1 MIYLSSI
8 VNRDMSAGF
17 CERGCLENYITI
29 LTRVI
34 LLGTVNSENGDN
46 VSATVFLASPETLG
60 DSAGCEIVT

>member
-17 CERGCLENYITI
+17 CARGCLGIPSIY
-29 LTRVI
+29 LDQAM

-46 VSATVFLASPETLG
+46 ISATVFLASPENLR
-60 DSAGCEIVT
+60 DSEGCEIVT